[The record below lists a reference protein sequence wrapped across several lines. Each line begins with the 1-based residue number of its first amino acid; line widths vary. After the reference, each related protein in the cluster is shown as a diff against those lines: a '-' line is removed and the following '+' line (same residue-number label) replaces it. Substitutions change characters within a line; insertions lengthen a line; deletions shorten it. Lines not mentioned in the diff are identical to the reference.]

1 MRISEIYIKGLYG
14 VYTYKIANLLS
25 QNLLV
30 LTGYNGMGKTTILN
44 IVKNIAESNLWFF
57 YKLDF
62 EEIKVSFEDG
72 LLLKM
77 LSNNSEQAMFGNKE
91 LQDENINPEKLLT
104 YAWYRDKK
112 LLSSVTVGRHNFY
125 KAFTV
130 IY

>member
-57 YKLDF
+57 YKLAF
-62 EEIKVSFEDG
+62 E
-72 LLLKM
+72 
-77 LSNNSEQAMFGNKE
+77 N
-91 LQDENINPEKLLT
+91 
-104 YAWYRDKK
+104 
-112 LLSSVTVGRHNFY
+112 
-125 KAFTV
+125 AFK
-130 IY
+130 